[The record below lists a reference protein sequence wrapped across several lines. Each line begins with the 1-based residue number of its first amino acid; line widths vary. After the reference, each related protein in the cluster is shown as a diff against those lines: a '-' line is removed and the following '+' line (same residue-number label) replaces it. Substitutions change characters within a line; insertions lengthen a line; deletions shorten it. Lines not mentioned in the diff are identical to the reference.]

1 VDARLQRRVQRY
13 GWDLAAE
20 VYEEGWR
27 AALAPAHARLLALAD
42 LRPGERVLDVACGTG
57 VITLA
62 AARAVH
68 PGGAVAGVD
77 VSERMVELARARA
90 AAESLE
96 HVALHRM
103 DAELLAFDDA
113 AFDVALDALGLMYLP
128 DPHAALLEMHR
139 VLRPAGRAVAAVWGA
154 RARCGWAEI
163 FPIVQR
169 RVHSEVCPLFF
180 QLGNGDALAFAL
192 RRAGFAAVELERVP
206 TTLHYATAADALTA
220 ALDAGPVA
228 LAASRFDAAMRAS
241 AEAEY
246 LASIEP
252 YRAEG
257 DGYAIPGEFVVARG
271 VRESLGPS

>member
-27 AALAPAHARLLALAD
+27 DALAPAHARLLALAA
-42 LRPGERVLDVACGTG
+42 LQPGERVLDVACGTG

-62 AARAVH
+62 AARAVQ
-68 PGGAVAGVD
+68 PGGHVAGVD
-77 VSERMVELARARA
+77 VSERMVALARERA
-90 AAESLE
+90 EAEGLHE
-96 HVALHRM
+96 RVALHRM
-103 DAELLAFDDA
+103 DAELLAFGDA

-128 DPHAALLEMHR
+128 DPHAALVEMHR
-139 VLRPAGRAVAAVWGA
+139 VLRPGGRAVAAVWGA
-154 RARCGWAEI
+154 RERCGWAEI
-163 FPIVQR
+163 FPLVQR

-180 QLGNGDALAFAL
+180 QLGTADALAFAL
-192 RRAGFAAVELERVP
+192 RRAGFAAVESERLP
-206 TTLHYATAADALTA
+206 TLLRYATPAAALTA

-228 LAASRFDAAMRAS
+228 LAASRFDAATRAS

-246 LASIEP
+246 LASIE
-252 YRAEG
+252 RFRDG

-271 VRESLGPS
+271 VRA